1 MAERLL
7 LTIPETTRRLNVGRT
22 KTYELITSGE
32 LESVT
37 IGRARRVPADAVAAY
52 VERLRSATRKPAE

>member
-22 KTYELITSGE
+22 MTYELIMSGE